1 MDSWKE
7 FDQNPVSHSVAHH
20 LVSILELLEEYGY
33 ARVSA
38 VARSLE
44 ITRGSA
50 SITLKN
56 LKARGLVTE
65 DERRFLGLSDE
76 GLHIARSIVAKKR
89 IMKSLFI
96 DLLGVDEEQAD
107 IDTCKIEHLLSDATA
122 TRAARLLRFLD
133 SGHASVAPFQTEL
146 HRFDPTCSGRPE
158 DCPSCEDTCLV
169 EELDTVEGS
178 PADASRVDPS
188 PAEPKSE

>member
-33 ARVSA
+33 ARVSD
-38 VARSLE
+38 VARRLE

-89 IMKSLFI
+89 IMKLLFI
-96 DLLGVDEEQAD
+96 DLLGVEEERAD
-107 IDTCKIEHLLSDATA
+107 IDTCKIEHLVSDETA
-122 TRAARLLRFLD
+122 SHAARLLRFLD
-133 SGHASVAPFQTEL
+133 SGHGSVAAFRGEL
-146 HRFDPTCSGRPE
+146 ERFDTTCSGRPDE
-158 DCPSCEDTCLV
+158 CPCCDEECLV
-169 EELDTVEGS
+169 EELDDVES
-178 PADASRVDPS
+178 SAVESRTEKRTP
-188 PAEPKSE
+188 